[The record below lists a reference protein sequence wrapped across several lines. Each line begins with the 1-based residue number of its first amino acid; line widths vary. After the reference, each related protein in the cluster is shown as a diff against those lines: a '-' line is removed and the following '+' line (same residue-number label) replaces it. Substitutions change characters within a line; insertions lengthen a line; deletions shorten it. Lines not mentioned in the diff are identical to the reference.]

1 MYPTMCNFCKPIL
14 GYTRPHDES
23 NCALKQATVC
33 PHCGPCTHFLKDCPK
48 RSKPL
53 PRGFQ
58 AIPSVAPRD
67 HHQVYRIAHTNQS
80 YTEYLKLYKLESS
93 ASIEKNRKAVEVH
106 LQKRGYTL
114 QTSLDPPPMLQRA
127 ETVCKQVHAG
137 NEACIVQVD
146 IPLSSG
152 KEKKKLVEK
161 IRAKTETV
169 I

>member
-1 MYPTMCNFCKPIL
+1 
-14 GYTRPHDES
+14 
-23 NCALKQATVC
+23 
-33 PHCGPCTHFLKDCPK
+33 
-48 RSKPL
+48 
-53 PRGFQ
+53 
-58 AIPSVAPRD
+58 
-67 HHQVYRIAHTNQS
+67 
-80 YTEYLKLYKLESS
+80 
-93 ASIEKNRKAVEVH
+93 
-106 LQKRGYTL
+106 
-114 QTSLDPPPMLQRA
+114 MLQRA